1 MKKILITLIALSA
14 SIAFAA
20 DAEVARHQ
28 FASAIENREP
38 VDALTDAMNVS
49 PLFYFTELSNFEGT
63 VVTHRWSF
71 NGNQMADVTFNV
83 GGPRWRVYSS
93 KQLLPEWDGEWVV
106 EVLDEVGS
114 VVATDMINVVID

>member
-1 MKKILITLIALSA
+1 MKKLLIGLIALTA
-14 SIAFAA
+14 SFAFAA
-20 DAEVARHQ
+20 EADVARHQ
-28 FASAIENREP
+28 FSSAIENREP

-49 PLFYFTELSNFEGT
+49 PLFYFTELMNFEGT
-63 VVTHRWSF
+63 VVTHRWYF

-106 EVLDEVGS
+106 EVLDEAGT
-114 VVATDMINVVID
+114 VVATDTINIVID